1 MANSYKLD
9 LESQDLNSNSK
20 AWHRKEVISEVS
32 IDNVS
37 TASTDDDDDD
47 SESIEDKLND
57 ENFITPQEYYS
68 SLDDIVT
75 EDKTQQGFH
84 RISNSGDTSDRK
96 WFWSDDLKNWCS
108 YKVSMNR
115 HEAVNSFQLQVWNG
129 KDGWMDILFSNDQGV
144 NEFRVNQAQD
154 SYSIRKFQHNLID
167 TLVYGTYDTEL
178 WGDKSKHKNTL
189 EINRGWCA
197 AVFTKY
203 GNTLWD
209 TEKIDSDA
217 FYNQG
222 PLLTVYGFKL
232 QKSTKYTTNMPGTFQ
247 TIRWSTIA
255 GNNSSDGKNYSKI
268 FGQTNAVWFIPTG
281 SPTLWRLPTGDL
293 FLATILDIKA
303 DNGDPYVYMMDKKA
317 GGFKKVYESSFLNEY
332 DKHVS
337 EYRMMGDN
345 DEAAANWINKI
356 CASFFGDGNDKTI
369 DNDWLRQDAEL
380 ITEIQNTEQ
389 GQSDQYDMLDTNKIY
404 EQNNINKENS
414 LQCKFVVNRPVVTS
428 EETGV
433 SDYVKQW

>member
-1 MANSYKLD
+1 MANGYRLD
-9 LESQDLNSNSK
+9 LEALPTSSGSK
-20 AWHRKEVISEVS
+20 AWHKKEVIQEVPVISSQTSSEE
-32 IDNVS
+32 
-37 TASTDDDDDD
+37 ADD
-47 SESIEDKLND
+47 SESIEDRLKD
-57 ENFITPQEYYS
+57 EDFKTPQEYYS
-68 SLDDIVT
+68 SLEGIVT

-84 RISNSGDTSDRK
+84 TISNSGDTSDRK

-129 KDGWMDILFSNDQGV
+129 KDNWMDVLFFNDQEV
-144 NEFRVNQAQD
+144 NEFRIEQDQD
-154 SYSIRKFQHNLID
+154 SYGIRKFQHNLID
-167 TLVYGTYDTEL
+167 ILVYGTHNKAL
-178 WGDKSKHKNTL
+178 WHNKLNHKNTL
-189 EINRGWCA
+189 EICRGWCA
-197 AVFTKY
+197 AVKTKKLY
-203 GNTLWD
+203 N
-209 TEKIDSDA
+209 SDN
-217 FYNQG
+217 FYKQG
-222 PLLTVYGFKL
+222 PLLNVYGFKL
-232 QKSTKYTTNMPGTFQ
+232 QKSTKYAINMPGTFQ

-255 GNNSSDGKNYSKI
+255 DNNNSGGENYSKI
-268 FGQTNAVWFIPTG
+268 FGQTNAMFFVPTG

-293 FLATILDIKA
+293 FLSTTLDIKA
-303 DNGDPYVYMMDKKA
+303 DNGDPYVYVMDKQA
-317 GGFKKVYESSFLNEY
+317 GGFKKVFASSLLYNR

-369 DNDWLRQDAEL
+369 DKDWLRQDSEL
-380 ITEIQNTEQ
+380 ITEIQNAEQ
-389 GQSDQYDMLDTNKIY
+389 SQTGQYDMLDTNKIY

-428 EETGV
+428 EEIAD